1 VHSETLTAHRNYRR
15 TCGGGVQVQ
24 RQNKAS
30 VGKAES
36 QRENRKRARLEE
48 LRNRRSLLMM

>member
-1 VHSETLTAHRNYRR
+1 VHFEILTAHRNYRR

-48 LRNRRSLLMM
+48 LRNRRS